1 MTAMLEKYILLI
13 DDHAMFRS
21 GLRMLINTAFPEIKI
36 IDDNSLDEALKRTM
50 DSVDLIFL
58 DVNLTGDSGI
68 DGIALLKQKWPQAAI
83 LMLSAQDDTNTLRRA
98 LAQGAAGFISKTEAA
113 DSVIST
119 IKLVLSGEFS
129 AQAPAVHNG
138 LNQQLTPRQHEVLAL
153 LQEGLSNKLIAD
165 KLSLSNNTV
174 RRHVQDI
181 LTHFGAASRAE
192 AVYLSSGKQAK
203 V

>member
-1 MTAMLEKYILLI
+1 MLEKYILLI

-21 GLRMLINTAFPEIKI
+21 GLRMLINTAFPDIKV
-36 IDDNSLDEALKRTM
+36 IDDNSLDEALKRTVGI
-50 DSVDLIFL
+50 VDLIFL
-58 DVNLTGDSGI
+58 DVNLAGNSGI
-68 DGIALLKQKWPQAAI
+68 DGIALLKQKWPQADI
-83 LMLSAQDDTNTLRRA
+83 LMLSAQDDSNTLRRA
-98 LAQGAAGFISKTEAA
+98 LILGAAGFISKTEAA
-113 DSVIST
+113 ESVIST

-165 KLSLSNNTV
+165 KLLLSNNTV

-192 AVYLSSGKQAK
+192 AVYLSRGKTPK
-203 V
+203 I